1 MASAIKDTLTAQMKD
16 AMRAKDKPRLGV
28 IRLALAELK
37 RVEVDERIELEDERV
52 LAILDKMLKQRKD
65 SFTQFTEAGRTD
77 LADQEAFEVTV
88 LKDFMPESLSEEEI
102 IKLIDE
108 AIQQTGAA
116 SMKEM
121 GKVMGVLKPQMQGR
135 ADMGQVSK
143 VIKSRLG

>member
-1 MASAIKDTLTAQMKD
+1 MASAIKDQLTAQMKD

-37 RVEVDERIELEDERV
+37 RIEVDERIELEDERV
-52 LAILDKMLKQRKD
+52 LAVLDKMLKQRKD
-65 SFTQFTEAGRTD
+65 SISQFTDAGRTD

-102 IKLIDE
+102 VKLIDD

-121 GKVMGVLKPQMQGR
+121 GKVMGILKPKMQGR
-135 ADMGQVSK
+135 ADMAEVSK

>member
-1 MASAIKDTLTAQMKD
+1 MASSIKNQLTESMKD

-28 IRLALAELK
+28 IRLALSELK

-52 LAILDKMLKQRKD
+52 LVILDKMLKQRKD
-65 SFTQFTEAGRTD
+65 SFTQFTDAGRID

-88 LKDFMPESLSEEEI
+88 LKEFMPEPLSEDEI
-102 IKLIDE
+102 IKLIDD
-108 AIQQTGAA
+108 AISKTGAA

-121 GKVMGVLKPQMQGR
+121 GKVMGILKPQMQGR
-135 ADMGQVSK
+135 ADMAEVSK